1 VTEKPVYWV
10 YMLRLDNGSYYT
22 GYTRDLEK
30 RVRDHR
36 RGRGSKITRSF
47 APVAVAACWRL
58 RCGKSAAMR
67 LEAWIKSRTRQVKQS
82 LVEHPESLPPDRPD
96 TQGAAEGAA
105 ARAYRPPPAAPP
117 HPPAGSAARRPADP
131 IDQF

>member
-36 RGRGSKITRSF
+36 RGRGAKITRSF
-47 APVAVAACWRL
+47 APVAVAACWKL
-58 RCGKSAAMR
+58 RCGRSAAMR

-82 LVEHPESLPPDRPD
+82 LVDHPESLAQLRSRYGRKEPVEPVVPPPPMARPDRPD
-96 TQGAAEGAA
+96 TQDAATQDST
-105 ARAYRPPPAAPP
+105 PDAP
-117 HPPAGSAARRPADP
+117 G
-131 IDQF
+131 